1 MNERILQIRQL
12 IGDPIASSIH
22 YADPLPGDA
31 LEGSVYTTG
40 NGVYQFWRS
49 GAWKPVKI
57 QMDDVEIERMDTSAN
72 VYVSASMAVN
82 ALIARINPLDYITS
96 GNAGGQTVSFPSLA
110 DVLAF
115 FNAKKEA
122 IGEMASQSGNT
133 QQARRHPVP
142 VGGVYDWE

>member
-1 MNERILQIRQL
+1 
-12 IGDPIASSIH
+12 
-22 YADPLPGDA
+22 
-31 LEGSVYTTG
+31 
-40 NGVYQFWRS
+40 
-49 GAWKPVKI
+49 
-57 QMDDVEIERMDTSAN
+57 MDDVEIERMDISAN
-72 VYVSASMAVN
+72 IYVSASLAVN

-122 IGEMASQSGNT
+122 VGKIANLSGIM